1 MAMALMRHSDRK
13 LTDKIYT
20 DTNLLPLGETVRNL
34 SDEENLT
41 HILTNI
47 SGKTCRNGS
56 RVGEIEPVGESSKTT
71 GNAASGQG
79 LSLSDDLESLVEVA
93 GVEPASRDSS
103 ETASTH
109 VVSLMFLSSVQE
121 GTPTEPRLP
130 STV

>member
-1 MAMALMRHSDRK
+1 MHHVAFV
-13 LTDKIYT
+13 
-20 DTNLLPLGETVRNL
+20 E
-34 SDEENLT
+34 
-41 HILTNI
+41 
-47 SGKTCRNGS
+47 GKRRS
-56 RVGEIEPVGESSKTT
+56 RIFWTRS
-71 GNAASGQG
+71 
-79 LSLSDDLESLVEVA
+79 SDDSETLVEVA

>member
-1 MAMALMRHSDRK
+1 MNHASLVESNRRA
-13 LTDKIYT
+13 
-20 DTNLLPLGETVRNL
+20 
-34 SDEENLT
+34 
-41 HILTNI
+41 HIFWA
-47 SGKTCRNGS
+47 R
-56 RVGEIEPVGESSKTT
+56 
-71 GNAASGQG
+71 
-79 LSLSDDLESLVEVA
+79 SLVALESLVEVA

>member
-1 MAMALMRHSDRK
+1 MTPALPV
-13 LTDKIYT
+13 YT
-20 DTNLLPLGETVRNL
+20 NGNLGTESMCGQAPGLRL
-34 SDEENLT
+34 S
-41 HILTNI
+41 I
-47 SGKTCRNGS
+47 
-56 RVGEIEPVGESSKTT
+56 
-71 GNAASGQG
+71 
-79 LSLSDDLESLVEVA
+79 SLSNDLESLVEVA